1 AVAFDKEYGGDE
13 FDLLTDVGFLNA
25 LYHTT
30 MLEAGQRSC
39 QERYHPGLQSF
50 HSSSH
55 CLLPRSVVVH
65 GAASFITFGRALAA
79 CRTKRLKKHQ
89 KLARRFMREAKQSE
103 TSMDERPRVNDAW
116 VRGANLRP
124 ILAYLSKCK

>member
-1 AVAFDKEYGGDE
+1 
-13 FDLLTDVGFLNA
+13 
-25 LYHTT
+25 
-30 MLEAGQRSC
+30 MLEAGASAM
-39 QERYHPGLQSF
+39 
-50 HSSSH
+50 
-55 CLLPRSVVVH
+55 
-65 GAASFITFGRALAA
+65 AAPVCSTFVFMFGRALAA